1 LLNPRGRHLVLA
13 SSFCLAI
20 SSAVACGSDVAPTIP
35 EEDAGGPVADAT
47 ADGPSPTPDEA
58 STPDASG
65 DTDGGTDAAV
75 GKDATTDASDGG
87 SDAGSGPCGADAG
100 NTCAVGA
107 ACSSSSDC
115 EGQCTGNTCAAPTIS
130 DGKVSP
136 SLGETDVDCGG
147 ALAKKCADALKC
159 AKSADCASTACSAL
173 TKRCV
178 AGPSCGGAGGAAGVE
193 TCGAGE
199 TGAVGTTHESCCKSL
214 PLPVRTTRRLDRYEI
229 TAGRVRAFLEGL
241 KPLHAGQPNV
251 RAFAKAFAAA
261 NPTSELGRVATD
273 YPGLLDV
280 LPDTSGTGGP
290 VPLPVHLGAFPLDPI
305 NSLDG
310 CYVGKDAY
318 GHPTYFQDPAV
329 LKAYGEG
336 YPDGNGVPDGK
347 RKYSKDELDQKPM
360 NCVMPLML
368 AAFCAWDGGELARTQ
383 DYREVWGSRPKPVG
397 AATVY
402 VPWTDALAVGQFNW
416 RNGHGTT
423 CNPAFAGCQN
433 PQLNFY
439 VFPALN
445 VAGAAFNAADDQSP
459 EIGSPGRFPLDVTHA
474 KSANGEGW
482 FDIGGNLMEAA
493 WPVGVV
499 NPGGSAPLDVC
510 DTSATAAG
518 GDVACVRRGK
528 AGVRRWAG
536 LPPQVALVGYSFE
549 GHARRTEAYVSAQVA
564 ENKIATGDLK
574 PVHFQY
580 GKIGGRCAR

>member
-1 LLNPRGRHLVLA
+1 MSRRLVLSCA
-13 SSFCLAI
+13 LCAVVA
-20 SSAVACGSDVAPTIP
+20 SAVACGSDSQPVIP
-35 EEDAGGPVADAT
+35 EAEGDAGDASTDTTPPVVVAEDAGNPDAPGPNDSGNDAEPADAM
-47 ADGPSPTPDEA
+47 
-58 STPDASG
+58 PDAEL
-65 DTDGGTDAAV
+65 DAAL
-75 GKDATTDASDGG
+75 
-87 SDAGSGPCGADAG
+87 DAGPGPCGADAG
-100 NTCAVGA
+100 KTCGVGA
-107 ACSSSSDC
+107 PCVSNDDC
-115 EGQCTGNTCAAPTIS
+115 EGLCTNNLCAAPTVT
-130 DGKVSP
+130 DGRRSP

-147 ALAKKCADALKC
+147 ALAKKCVDGLAC
-159 AKSADCASTACSAL
+159 AKATDCASNACSAL

-178 AGPSCGGAGGAAGVE
+178 AGPSCAGAGGAAGVE

-199 TGAVGTTHESCCKSL
+199 KGALGTTHESCCKSL

-229 TAGRVRAFLEGL
+229 TAGRIRAFLEGL

-261 NPTSELGRVATD
+261 NPNSELGRVATN

-280 LPDTSGTGGP
+280 LPDSSSTGGP

-318 GHPTYFQDPAV
+318 GHPTYFQEPAV

-336 YPDGNGVPDGK
+336 YPDGNGQPDGK

-368 AAFCAWDGGELARTQ
+368 AVFCAWDGGELARTA
-383 DYREVWGSRPKPVG
+383 DYREIWGVRPKPVG

-402 VPWTDALAVGQFNW
+402 VPWTDALTVGQFNW

-423 CNPAFAGCQN
+423 CNPAFAGCLN
-433 PQLNFY
+433 PQPNFY
-439 VFPALN
+439 IFPTLDAS
-445 VAGAAFNAADDQSP
+445 GAAYNAADDETP
-459 EIGSPGRFPLDVTHA
+459 EIGSPGRFPLDVTHI

-493 WPVGVV
+493 WPVGAV
-499 NPGGSAPLDVC
+499 NPGATAPLDVC
-510 DTSATAAG
+510 DTSATAGA
-518 GDVACVRRGK
+518 GDVPCTRRGK
-528 AGVRRWAG
+528 PGVRRWAG

-549 GHARRTEAYVSAQVA
+549 GHARRTETYVSAQVV
-564 ENKIATGDLK
+564 ENKIPASDLK